1 MLFYWPKGIVDVL
14 DVASNRLTSIRD
26 ATEENLR
33 QRITLLEKKI
43 AASVGTIDILKKKE
57 TLSQDEISKANAVL
71 DSFQREIQDF
81 NDEAENI
88 LE

>member
-14 DVASNRLTSIRD
+14 GVASNRLTSIRD

-81 NDEAENI
+81 NDEAEHI